1 MWILYIIIMVIGYN
15 GPIQKYEKNV
25 FSCRRNITNDVIIK
39 TFMRIGNIN
48 TINKDAEYLHNKKR
62 LSS

>member
-1 MWILYIIIMVIGYN
+1 MVIGYN